1 MKYFEVKTSC
11 NRLKNGELKPVTKTY
26 IVGATS
32 CVDADARIAEEVM
45 PFGDFSVLAVRKS
58 AVREVFRDASGDKWY
73 RCKVMLVSFDDKG
86 AEKRSPLIVMVEA
99 SNFSN
104 AHNNLLDAM
113 KGTISDYQIA
123 SIAETKIIDILCP
136 KA

>member
-11 NRLKNGELKPVTKTY
+11 NRLKNGELKPVTETY
-26 IVGATS
+26 IVAATS
-32 CVDADARIAEEVM
+32 CVDADARIVEEVM

-58 AVREVFRDASGDKWY
+58 AVREVFRTSGDKWY
-73 RCKVMLVSFDDKG
+73 RCKVMHVSFDDKG
-86 AEKRSPLIVMVEA
+86 TEKRSPLIVMVEA
-99 SNFSN
+99 DNFSN

-113 KGTISDYQIA
+113 KETISNYQIA

>member
-1 MKYFEVKTSC
+1 MKRFEVKTSC
-11 NRLKNGELKPVTKTY
+11 NRLKNGELKPVTETY
-26 IVGATS
+26 IVAATS
-32 CVDADARIAEEVM
+32 CVDADARIVEEVM

-58 AVREVFRDASGDKWY
+58 AVREVFRTSGDKWY
-73 RCKVMLVSFDDKG
+73 RCKVMHVSFDDKG
-86 AEKRSPLIVMVEA
+86 TEKRSPLIVMVEA
-99 SNFSN
+99 DNFSN

-113 KGTISDYQIA
+113 KETISNYQIA